1 MILKL
6 ETGNWKLVTAG
17 AVLLLLAGCGKPV
30 EPLAPDSFSAQA
42 VVSTNSVLVGDP
54 VTLTMTA
61 RHPAGSTI
69 TFPNI
74 GKDKEI
80 AVRGR
85 SQESKKLSDTVL
97 ETEESWK
104 LTSFR
109 VGDWT
114 LTTNPVVCTWTNG
127 TEKTQPLPELILH
140 VQSSLSE
147 TNATKLSDIKDIVK
161 PPLRI
166 SRTLLIVLAVALLA
180 LIAGV
185 ITLLLLRR
193 KKQAALQAVPPLPP
207 HVIAQRALDSL
218 KSKVW
223 NPEPFFTEL
232 SLILRSYLE
241 DRFEL
246 NAPESTTEELTRSMA
261 KDVRLGMK
269 EQQTLRNFLTQA
281 DLVKFARAG
290 AEKEVMQNAF
300 TTVEEFVEQT
310 KEEEILPQEITK
322 NPKKESE

>member
-1 MILKL
+1 MKSVIRY
-6 ETGNWKLVTAG
+6 
-17 AVLLLLAGCGKPV
+17 LLLIIWLILLAGCGKPV

-42 VVSTNSVLVGDP
+42 VLSTNSVLVGDP

-61 RHPAGSTI
+61 RHPSGSTI

-85 SQESKKLSDTVL
+85 SQDSKKLSDTVL

-114 LTTNPVVCTWTNG
+114 LTTNPVVCIWTNAS
-127 TEKTQPLPELILH
+127 EKTQPLPELILR

-166 SRTLLIVLAVALLA
+166 PRTLLIILAVALLA

-193 KKQAALQAVPPLPP
+193 KKQAALQATPSLPP
-207 HVIAQRALDSL
+207 HVIARRALDSL
-218 KSKVW
+218 KAKIW

-241 DRFEL
+241 DRFDL
-246 NAPESTTEELTRSMA
+246 NAPESTTEELTRSMS

-300 TTVEEFVEQT
+300 ATVDEFVEQT
-310 KEEEILPQEITK
+310 KEEPQPEEET
-322 NPKKESE
+322 E